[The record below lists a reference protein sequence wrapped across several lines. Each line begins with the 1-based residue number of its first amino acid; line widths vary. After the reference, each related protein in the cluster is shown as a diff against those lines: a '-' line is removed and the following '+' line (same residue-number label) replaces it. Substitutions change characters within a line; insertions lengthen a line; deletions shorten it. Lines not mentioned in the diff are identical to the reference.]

1 MARMTKR
8 ESEKNKKKSGFFKEG
23 VGTPC
28 LATSRTNNRARL
40 RCAQNESLNNNDNR
54 VI

>member
-8 ESEKNKKKSGFFKEG
+8 ESEKGKKKTCFKDG

-28 LATSRTNNRARL
+28 LATSRTNNRTRVN
-40 RCAQNESLNNNDNR
+40 RWQDESSNNNDNK

>member
-8 ESEKNKKKSGFFKEG
+8 ESEKNKNGFFKEG

-28 LATSRTNNRARL
+28 LATSRTNDRARL